1 MASMADRDKLPL
13 LVRWRM
19 WVQAAFLL
27 VWLDPLALR
36 LHNVCGTVFH
46 CYSCPLA
53 TFACPIGVM
62 ANFSALHVVPFLA
75 LGTLVLAGSLVGSMF
90 CGWACPFG
98 LLQDAVARIP
108 TPKMALPRWAGY
120 GRYVV
125 LGVFVLAVPFFF
137 GEGNAFFFCRLCP
150 AGALEGA
157 APFMV
162 GQAAAGEAVVW
173 PALLKVGI
181 TALFLIAIFFAVRP
195 WCRML
200 CPLGGIY
207 GLFNRASVAVMRF
220 HPEQCSGCGRCERP
234 CRYGVLP
241 SRAGKDAACIRC
253 LECTACGALK
263 LGTAFGRRAVDSP
276 PPGDYK

>member
-1 MASMADRDKLPL
+1 MASMADKAKPPL
-13 LVRWRM
+13 LVRGRM
-19 WVQAAFLL
+19 WIQAAFLF

-36 LHNVCGTVFH
+36 LHNVCGNVFH

-62 ANFSALHVVPFLA
+62 ANFSALHVIPFLA
-75 LGTLVLAGSLVGSMF
+75 LGTLVLTGALVGSMF

-98 LLQDAVARIP
+98 LLQDAIGRIP
-108 TPKMALPRWAGY
+108 TPRLRLPRWAGY

-125 LGVFVLAVPFFF
+125 LGAFVLAIPYFF
-137 GEGNAFFFCRLCP
+137 GENHPLFFCRLCP

-162 GQAAAGEAVVW
+162 GQAVAGQPVDW
-173 PALLKVGI
+173 PGLLKVGI
-181 TALFLIAIFFAVRP
+181 TALFLIAIFFAMRP
-195 WCRML
+195 WCRLL

-207 GLFNRASVAVMRF
+207 GLFNRASMAVIRF
-220 HPEQCSGCGRCERP
+220 HPESCTGCGRCERP

-241 SRAGKDAACIRC
+241 SRAGKDPACIRC

-263 LGTAFGRRAVDSP
+263 LGTAFSSGPKEARADEEA
-276 PPGDYK
+276 